1 MTRPAAIAGVL
12 VSALGSLAAG
22 QTGVRVD
29 GVFVRTGTFTP
40 ITEVQVGQPV
50 QLIVRVQDTSTSP
63 QGVAGGYVDVTW
75 STGVLQLLDQID
87 GDGTDDSDVEPLFGS
102 VWTAFYAGE
111 KIGEGLLT
119 GMGSGQGFP
128 PVYFEGDV
136 QDFFTLNFNPIA
148 KGSAGVTLTGHDFGV
163 IVLGDPNGASAPAT
177 SVDPTL
183 TVVDAPGPGPGPG
196 PGPTPPCLGSALAVG
211 AVGLGGLARLVSG
224 RRREGR

>member
-1 MTRPAAIAGVL
+1 MTRPVGIAGVL
-12 VSALGSLAAG
+12 IMALGSLAAG

-50 QLIVRVQDTSTSP
+50 QLIVRVQDTSTNP

-87 GDGTDDSDVEPLFGS
+87 GDETDDSDVEPLFGS

-111 KIGEGLLT
+111 KTGDGILT

-128 PVYFEGDV
+128 PVYFKGDA

-148 KGSAGVTLTGHDFGV
+148 KGSAGVTLSGHDFGV
-163 IVLGDPNGASAPAT
+163 IVLGDPNGASALAT
-177 SVDPTL
+177 SVNPGL
-183 TVVDAPGPGPGPG
+183 TVVAAPDPGPGPG
-196 PGPTPPCLGSALAVG
+196 PGPTPPCLGSAMAVG
-211 AVGLGGLARLVSG
+211 VVGLGGLACIVSN
-224 RRREGR
+224 RRRRCR